1 MPAVRCDRCGR
12 ENPDHVTFCMDCG
25 NRLKPAQRVVEPTPP
40 RGMDAPKGLGGTA
53 FLDKPPLAG
62 PTPGAAPAPAPIALP
77 IPRPQEPARPASV
90 HPRPAAPDFEFAPKP
105 PPSEG
110 NGCSRCGV
118 LNPEVNRFCLSCGA
132 TLHNSRPVIAQPV
145 VDISSPPRAASAPV
159 QCSRCKGNNQPGMRF
174 CQYCGAA
181 LGTGNAQPDEAEA
194 RPVARAPD
202 EPRLLER
209 APQVQPQPAA
219 AQPVPVPQHSPP
231 PPHSPHSPLP
241 QPQHS
246 PAPRSR
252 AADSAPAG
260 GPTLKGKL
268 VVIAQDGSPGRE
280 YPIYDD
286 QVDIGRQEGTI
297 VLPNDPYVS
306 PRHARVVLRNGK
318 FLIRDLGSVNGIYVR
333 LTKREPLRNA
343 DLLLVGLEVLRFETV
358 SEAEKG
364 LGQGAERGTHIFGS
378 PATPRF
384 ARLLQ
389 RTVEGVTR
397 DVYHLTREQT
407 VIGREAGDIVFT
419 GDPFMSR
426 RHAGITRDPSGREFS
441 LQDLGSSNGSYL
453 AIRGEQ
459 QLEDGDHVRIGQHL
473 FRLEID
479 RATKLI

>member
-1 MPAVRCDRCGR
+1 
-12 ENPDHVTFCMDCG
+12 MDCG
-25 NRLKPAQRVVEPTPP
+25 NRLKAAQRVVEPTPP
-40 RGMDAPKGLGGTA
+40 RGLDAAKGMGGTA
-53 FLDKPPLAG
+53 FLAESPLADG
-62 PTPGAAPAPAPIALP
+62 AASPGAAAP
-77 IPRPQEPARPASV
+77 PQEPSRPASV
-90 HPRPAAPDFEFAPKP
+90 RPRPAAPDFEFAPKP

-110 NGCSRCGV
+110 NSCSRCGA
-118 LNPEVNRFCLSCGA
+118 LNPEVNRFCLSCGTA
-132 TLHNSRPVIAQPV
+132 LHNSRPVIARPV
-145 VDISSPPRAASAPV
+145 VDISPPIQASAPV
-159 QCSRCKGNNQPGMRF
+159 ACGRCKGSNQPGMRF

-181 LGTGNAQPDEAEA
+181 LGVAQDAPIGQQ
-194 RPVARAPD
+194 PVHPAN
-202 EPRLLER
+202 EPRLVER
-209 APQVQPQPAA
+209 APQLQPQLAA
-219 AQPVPVPQHSPP
+219 PQPVPVQASPVPVAQPGLSAPHPTPPVPSPAVAQAPQ
-231 PPHSPHSPLP
+231 PLP
-241 QPQHS
+241 PDAHPAQPHHPR
-246 PAPRSR
+246 PA
-252 AADSAPAG
+252 AGPA
-260 GPTLKGKL
+260 LKGKL

-280 YPIYDD
+280 YPIYED

-306 PRHARVVLRNGK
+306 PRHARVMLRDGK

-343 DLLLVGLEVLRFETV
+343 DLLLVGLEVLRFEVV

-378 PATPRF
+378 PAAPRF
-384 ARLLQ
+384 ARLSQ